1 MASRWLRGS
10 ARYESGAT
18 LLRGSLVALSCW
30 VVGGCYQFRPISGV
44 PRETGASV
52 RVSLTDRGSVDLAPY
67 IGPTIVKVDGRLES
81 ASDSAFTLLLAN
93 VIARNGVETA
103 WAGEK
108 VLFHTSYVS
117 RLESRRLD
125 TRRSWLAAA
134 VVVGGTVA
142 LGRVFSLFGGSSS
155 GKTGGSGDPR

>member
-1 MASRWLRGS
+1 M
-10 ARYESGAT
+10 
-18 LLRGSLVALSCW
+18 LLRGTLVGLAGFLLA
-30 VVGGCYQFRPISGV
+30 GCYQFRPISGV

-52 RVSLTDRGSVDLAPY
+52 RVSLTERGSVDLAPY
-67 IGPTIVKVDGRLES
+67 IGPTIVKVDGHLDS
-81 ASDSAFTLLLAN
+81 ASDSAFTLRLVN
-93 VIARNGVETA
+93 VVARNGVETT
-103 WAGEK
+103 WSGEK
-108 VLFHTSYVS
+108 VLFHTSYVA
-117 RLESRRLD
+117 RMESRRLD